1 MYPWV
6 QVHCLYSGNTI
17 SYTPKLLIFQ
27 YFFLCRFRSVY
38 FFQSIL
44 CLFFKFKKIFYNR
57 RIIAL
62 QCCVGFCCTAKWIS
76 HKDTYSP
83 SLLSLPPTPAPFH
96 PSRSSQSAEL
106 SSLCCEA
113 ASASSLFYAWYCVSV
128 SATLHCLLLRSVLI
142 VLSSISLILS
152 SVSST
157 PLLNPST
164 KHLSWLFSII
174 Q

>member
-44 CLFFKFKKIFYNR
+44 CLFFKFKKFFYNR

-62 QCCVGFCCTAKWIS
+62 QCCVCFCCTAKWIS

-106 SSLCCEA
+106 SSLAVQQPPTSC
-113 ASASSLFYAWYCVSV
+113 LFYTWCVCMSIPVHPTVYQSVLYTCVSIPALQIGSFV
-128 SATLHCLLLRSVLI
+128 
-142 VLSSISLILS
+142 
-152 SVSST
+152 
-157 PLLNPST
+157 P
-164 KHLSWLFSII
+164 FF
-174 Q
+174 